1 MVVSSLLMKAGI
13 EREGKRQKQEDSG
26 YLLVEATDRKVTV
39 TLWTLPI
46 HSSPAGQ
53 GSYLACV
60 QG

>member
-1 MVVSSLLMKAGI
+1 MKAGI